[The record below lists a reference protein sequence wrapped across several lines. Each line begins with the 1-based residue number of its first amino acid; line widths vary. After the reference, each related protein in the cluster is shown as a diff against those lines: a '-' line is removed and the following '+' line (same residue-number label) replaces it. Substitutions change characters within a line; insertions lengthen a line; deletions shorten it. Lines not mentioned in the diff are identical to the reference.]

1 MPESTDQRIVYCR
14 DVDPDTVL
22 HLSVMD
28 EGYVFRRFDGS
39 DPFDVAS
46 KPAYHEMR
54 VCYRFPLDRPLD
66 AEEKKHPASDE
77 DWWGGHFAELNREML
92 GDLRGR

>member
-1 MPESTDQRIVYCR
+1 MPEIREDRIVYCR
-14 DVDPDTVL
+14 EVDPDTIL
-22 HLSVMD
+22 HLSALG
-28 EGYVFRRFDGS
+28 EAYVFRRFDGS

-46 KPAYHEMR
+46 KPGHAEMR

-66 AEEKKHPASDE
+66 DAETRHPASDDE
-77 DWWGGHFAELNREML
+77 WWSEHIAELNRETL